1 MGGSLFSR
9 SWLYLWISAPA
20 SSSAL
25 TTDALL
31 PIQASARIVI
41 WASYQWPRAFGS
53 APALNRRFTTSK
65 CPFLTAQNNA
75 GPDSYTSSGLF
86 MSAPASSNRFTMW
99 RFPVSA
105 ARDSGGLVLRHMHLL
120 SQRLSQRLTFAP
132 CSSSQST
139 IAIFEEDT
147 AAWIGLPERWTPPP
161 VMRAAPAIMLTS
173 APAATTS
180 SRVSTWSPSTA
191 AWTGPP

>member
-9 SWLYLWISAPA
+9 SWLYLWMSAPA

-31 PIQASARIVI
+31 PIQASARIVT

-86 MSAPASSNRFTMW
+86 TSAPASSNRFTMW

-105 ARDSGGLVLRHMHLL
+105 ARDSGGPVLLHLDL
-120 SQRLSQRLTFAP
+120 LPQRLTSAP

-147 AAWIGLPERWTPPP
+147 AAWIGLPERWTP
-161 VMRAAPAIMLTS
+161 APM
-173 APAATTS
+173 
-180 SRVSTWSPSTA
+180 
-191 AWTGPP
+191 